1 MNSLRDLIFFG
12 EQPWEWE
19 IFKID
24 FENTLFINYLFI
36 NYYLSL
42 SSLLSG
48 QTDGIDGIAVDG
60 WFNWESDSS
69 FSMST
74 AFASWNLRSA
84 SLKPKTWVY
93 DGGKSFEEF

>member
-1 MNSLRDLIFFG
+1 MFALIPF
-12 EQPWEWE
+12 
-19 IFKID
+19 D

-60 WFNWESDSS
+60 
-69 FSMST
+69 
-74 AFASWNLRSA
+74 
-84 SLKPKTWVY
+84 
-93 DGGKSFEEF
+93 